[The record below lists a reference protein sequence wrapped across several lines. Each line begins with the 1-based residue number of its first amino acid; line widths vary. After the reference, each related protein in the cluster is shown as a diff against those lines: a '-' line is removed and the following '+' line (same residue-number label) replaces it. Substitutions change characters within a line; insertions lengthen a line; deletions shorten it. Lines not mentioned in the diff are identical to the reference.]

1 MSPDA
6 SPQINAAPPPSNE
19 QQPGFVVPPTGGR
32 QIAGAPPATEAPAPA
47 AQAPDMAAAIAALT
61 AALAG
66 QTPAAP
72 AAPAQAVTPPATGS
86 LNTYD
91 VNSIDDPI
99 LKSMAT
105 VMQTVGKGIDMDRAL
120 GKAIE
125 NGRIDLIDAAYL
137 REKGG
142 DNAEQLITIAQ
153 GIVQAVEAKGQ
164 QVTKDIHTLAGG
176 EPVWNA
182 SLAAFNSKA
191 PQELRVVIAQMLD
204 SNQDNLIKA
213 GAKMIVEY
221 GKTSGAVPQV
231 SALVQS
237 GAAAIPS
244 AQALDKAGF
253 QEELRKLNPQAR
265 TFDAQR
271 AELFARRT
279 LGRQLGM

>member
-1 MSPDA
+1 MSQDA
-6 SPQINAAPPPSNE
+6 TSQINAAPPPSNE
-19 QQPGFVVPPTGGR
+19 QQPGFVVPP
-32 QIAGAPPATEAPAPA
+32 AGKPVAGVTPPADQTPAPA
-47 AQAPDMAAAIAALT
+47 AAPDMSAAIAALT

-72 AAPAQAVTPPATGS
+72 AAPAQAATPPATGS

-221 GKTSGAVPQV
+221 GKSSGAVPQ
-231 SALVQS
+231 ANPLLQS
-237 GAAAIPS
+237 GAASVPA
-244 AQALDKAGF
+244 AQALDKHGF

-265 TFDAQR
+265 TYDTQR